1 MIVKSCLTICLFL
14 LVRSGL
20 CQADQNDIRLDGLFN
35 IIRQT
40 DNAEVANRTVNNI
53 WEIWLQND
61 NQQTQERLAQGIA
74 AMDQNPHEA
83 LLIFTRLVNDVPEF
97 AEGWNKRATL
107 YYLVGDYDA
116 SVSDIERTLKLE
128 PRHFGALSG
137 LGLVYL
143 EQRKF
148 VKAKAAFESAL
159 LIHPHSRS
167 IRYNMELV
175 ETYIHRNAV

>member
-1 MIVKSCLTICLFL
+1 MNVKSCLTICLFL
-14 LVRSGL
+14 LVPSGL
-20 CQADQNDIRLDGLFN
+20 CQADQNDNRLNGLFN
-35 IIRQT
+35 TIRQT
-40 DNAEVANRTVNNI
+40 DSAEVANNTVNSI
-53 WEIWLQND
+53 WQIWLQND
-61 NQQTQERLAQGIA
+61 NKQTQERLAQGIA

-83 LLIFTRLVNDVPEF
+83 LLIFNKLINDVPEF

-107 YYLVGDYDA
+107 YYLVGDYEA
-116 SVSDIERTLKLE
+116 SVSDIERTLELE

-143 EQRKF
+143 EQGKF

-159 LIHPHSRS
+159 QIHPHSRS

-175 ETYIHRNAV
+175 DSYIRRNAV